1 MYKKQNQP
9 QIINSSAMKS
19 KLLFNI
25 LMLIF
30 LINNKQL
37 LIKIVILY
45 LIYYINNAYNLWK
58 MHFNDFFVCS
68 FKNNNYVCSS
78 YDDIDFI
85 KPTSINVR
93 THDYEKTVLHEKI
106 FILFQDFF
114 DSDVFLLLFLRVR
127 PNYCFQWEFYNFSRI
142 YLYYGGG
149 CHWEQFD
156 MEPGKKR
163 SRFWRQN
170 K

>member
-1 MYKKQNQP
+1 
-9 QIINSSAMKS
+9 
-19 KLLFNI
+19 
-25 LMLIF
+25 
-30 LINNKQL
+30 
-37 LIKIVILY
+37 
-45 LIYYINNAYNLWK
+45 

-127 PNYCFQWEFYNFSRI
+127 PNYCFQ
-142 YLYYGGG
+142 
-149 CHWEQFD
+149 
-156 MEPGKKR
+156 
-163 SRFWRQN
+163 
-170 K
+170 